1 MQKELVILLM
11 GKGGDMLA
19 RTTNLDVRPMGY
31 VGGSR
36 LKTLLYVAADLSVL
50 PSLGESFGNVL
61 LESMSCGTPLVAF
74 DVGGVPDLV
83 RPGVTGYLA
92 APADVDDLCR
102 GILMLL
108 EDAAG
113 RAAMGQRCRDI
124 AVKKYDVAYEVQRYI
139 DLYHRVLR
147 S

>member
-1 MQKELVILLM
+1 M
-11 GKGGDMLA
+11 
-19 RTTNLDVRPMGY
+19 
-31 VGGSR
+31 
-36 LKTLLYVAADLSVL
+36 
-50 PSLGESFGNVL
+50 
-61 LESMSCGTPLVAF
+61 VAF

-92 APADVDDLCR
+92 APADVDDLRR

-108 EDAAG
+108 EDTAG

-124 AVKKYDVAYEVQRYI
+124 AVKEYDAAYHVQRYI
-139 DLYHRVLR
+139 ELYHRVLQ